1 MYMSLLFLKLT
12 LLTLVI
18 SHLRARRT
26 SPHEGE
32 GYEYELRFEG
42 SKEEFFSKLD
52 NEILIQKKYLLLAKT
67 PHKCLISERAGL
79 FNYGAFY
86 HIKLESEEAGV
97 RVCIQ
102 VQPKLVSHSDGQ
114 KEDSKK
120 AFKKIGLK

>member
-1 MYMSLLFLKLT
+1 MSLLFLKLT

-26 SPHEGE
+26 SPSEQE
-32 GYEYELRFEG
+32 GYQYELQFEG
-42 SKEEFFSKLD
+42 SNKEFFSKL
-52 NEILIQKKYLLLAKT
+52 EKEVLSQKKYLLLEKT

-86 HIKLESEEAGV
+86 HIQLKPADSGV
-97 RVCIQ
+97 RVCIH

-114 KEDSKK
+114 KEESKTK
-120 AFKKIGLK
+120 FKKIGLK